1 MSDDVPFF
9 ILGCVRS
16 GTTLLRDILR
26 TSTRLECPEETQYY
40 RWGQPFGNNGFINHV
55 LKPPLLQRHRKMDK
69 VDEHLFEELME
80 TSISRRNLQDRY
92 MDAYLAGQSKEGV
105 RWFDKSPQNVYGL
118 PLLSHDYPSAK
129 FVHIVRNPLNVVA
142 SLMIGKVVIAPS
154 VIAAANYW
162 YEAVAI
168 FNTVRP
174 LVAERSCELRYEN
187 LISSPEAE
195 LNRLMDF
202 VGEDP
207 RSLSYDFSK
216 IHPEKDQYRTVLA
229 DADIAVVGE
238 ICGSWAEHYGY
249 DLSVRGLEA
258 ERTESNL
265 T

>member
-142 SLMIGKVVIAPS
+142 SLMI
-154 VIAAANYW
+154 
-162 YEAVAI
+162 
-168 FNTVRP
+168 
-174 LVAERSCELRYEN
+174 
-187 LISSPEAE
+187 
-195 LNRLMDF
+195 
-202 VGEDP
+202 
-207 RSLSYDFSK
+207 
-216 IHPEKDQYRTVLA
+216 
-229 DADIAVVGE
+229 
-238 ICGSWAEHYGY
+238 
-249 DLSVRGLEA
+249 
-258 ERTESNL
+258 
-265 T
+265 